1 MQLRTS
7 YSSLKENCDIKTKEQ
22 LIQKIKAIKKAN
34 YSDVKELCDQ
44 LFINNKFKWFKLNKL
59 TFFVNTE
66 QNIDVFFN
74 KELIGTLN

>member
-7 YSSLKENCDIKTKEQ
+7 YSSLKENFDIKTKDE
-22 LIQKIKAIKKAN
+22 LIQKIQTLKKAN

-59 TFFVNTE
+59 SFFVNTE